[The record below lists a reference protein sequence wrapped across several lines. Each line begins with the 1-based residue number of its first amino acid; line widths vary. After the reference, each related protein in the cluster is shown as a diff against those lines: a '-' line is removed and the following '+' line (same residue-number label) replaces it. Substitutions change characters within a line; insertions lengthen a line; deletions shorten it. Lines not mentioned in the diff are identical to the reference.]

1 MLLELA
7 AKRKRY
13 NLQNNVAGANDRDI
27 NKCTPPFWENINAN
41 KIVLEK
47 QKQEIK
53 FQKWNT
59 FHKSY
64 MRTADIWIFSYPNIM
79 NGS

>member
-47 QKQEIK
+47 QKQ
-53 FQKWNT
+53 
-59 FHKSY
+59 
-64 MRTADIWIFSYPNIM
+64 
-79 NGS
+79 